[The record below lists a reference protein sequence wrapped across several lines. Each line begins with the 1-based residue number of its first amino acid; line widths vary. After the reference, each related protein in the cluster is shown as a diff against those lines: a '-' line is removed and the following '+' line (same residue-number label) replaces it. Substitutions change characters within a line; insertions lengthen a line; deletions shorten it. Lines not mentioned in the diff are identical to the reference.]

1 MKKVL
6 IIVDPQNDFIT
17 GSLAVPGAEEAM
29 RKFAEWVGIGNLEG
43 YDNIAI
49 TIDNHPVDHCS
60 FKEHGGPFPPHCIN
74 HTNGA
79 AISRVVETAILGYGA
94 KEVPMFYT
102 KGEES
107 NKEQFS
113 IFETY
118 YNGYKLLNDANLTN
132 RDIEF
137 EIHVM
142 GIAGDYCVHDTI
154 ADLIKMGYK
163 KNIVVLPEFIA
174 SLDGGKKLQNLI
186 DDNELQ
192 TL

>member
-17 GSLAVPGAEEAM
+17 GSLAVPGAEDAM
-29 RKFAEWVGIGNLEG
+29 RKFGVWAKGNLEKF
-43 YDNIAI
+43 DFIAV
-49 TIDNHPVDHCS
+49 TIDSHPNNHCS
-60 FKEHGGPFPPHCIN
+60 FIEQGGVFPSHCVN
-74 HTNGA
+74 HTEGA
-79 AISRVVETAILGYGA
+79 SISKTVEAALKFG
-94 KEVPMFYT
+94 KNVKFYT
-102 KGEES
+102 KGENS
-107 NKEQFS
+107 KKEEFS

-118 YNGYKLLNDANLTN
+118 YNGYKLLNDFGVTN
-132 RDIEF
+132 RSQEF

-154 ADLIKMGYK
+154 AGLIKMGYK

-174 SLDGGKKLQNLI
+174 SLDGGKKLQKLI